1 MPKYGAS
8 ARVRR
13 ARERGGPQPRAERT
27 LERVETCS
35 RGGDPSSGA
44 GPLEGKGCPSNG
56 AEPARGGAR
65 PRARRSLLEGSSPW
79 AVSVGR
85 RDPGVGRVLH
95 G

>member
-1 MPKYGAS
+1 
-8 ARVRR
+8 VRR
-13 ARERGGPQPRAERT
+13 ARARGGPQPSAERT
-27 LERVETCS
+27 LE

-44 GPLEGKGCPSNG
+44 GPLEGKGCLSNG
-56 AEPARGGAR
+56 AEPARGGAH
-65 PRARRSLLEGSSPW
+65 PRARRSLLEGSSRW